1 MRNAWFGLALVVV
14 ACSSREDAKPWIWK
28 PPQPRAVMKAKRSA
42 PQREPIAPWSLT
54 ASDGSGLQLVSVDAR
69 AVIEGP
75 LAFTELHLTFKNPE
89 PREREGTFSI
99 TLPARAAVSRFAM
112 FEDGRYKEAEVVAK
126 ELARRAYD
134 DALHAGID
142 PAILEKGAG
151 NQFTAKVYPIAASS
165 DKEIVLSYS
174 QELTGIGY
182 LLPLAGFPVI
192 DDVSVALIDSERHR
206 HELHEKHWQP

>member
-1 MRNAWFGLALVVV
+1 GRIGG
-14 ACSSREDAKPWIWK
+14 RG
-28 PPQPRAVMKAKRSA
+28 VM
-42 PQREPIAPWSLT
+42 
-54 ASDGSGLQLVSVDAR
+54 
-69 AVIEGP
+69 EGP
-75 LAFTELHLTFKNPE
+75 LAFTELHRKFRNPE
-89 PREREGTFSI
+89 PRQREGTFSI

-126 ELARRAYD
+126 ALARRAYD

-174 QELTGIGY
+174 EELAGAGY
-182 LLPLAGFPVI
+182 VLPLAGFPTI
-192 DDVSVALIDSERHR
+192 DNVSVSLIDGDNQR
-206 HELHEKHWQP
+206 HEPHEQHTQAHRALLARD